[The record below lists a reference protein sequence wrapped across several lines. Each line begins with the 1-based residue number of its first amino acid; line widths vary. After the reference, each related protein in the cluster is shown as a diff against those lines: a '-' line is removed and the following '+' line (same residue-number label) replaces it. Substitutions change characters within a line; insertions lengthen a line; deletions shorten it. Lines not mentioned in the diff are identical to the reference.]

1 MIKLYFKQAFFQL
14 RENRLISLVSIIGT
28 ALAICMIMVIVLVLE
43 VRITDCVP
51 EVNRSRSLYM
61 KAMSIHQ
68 KGDTSDNS
76 SNGCM
81 SLTVAKECFKA
92 LTVPETVTIVSTGGR
107 MRISVPAGKMM
118 TVDNL
123 ETDDTFWKVFS
134 FDFIAGKPF
143 TAADSESGLPK
154 VVISASVARNLFGTV
169 EAVGRTVQLNLADYT
184 VVGVVKDVSKLA
196 VSSYAQIWIPF
207 NSTEIARKCWYDN
220 VMGTFRVV
228 ILAHSEKDF
237 PAIREEVERLRQ
249 KFNDGLQDSEI
260 FYRGQPDDRFSFIF
274 RHWGREL
281 QAKEAYLYYLLVI
294 VILLLVPAINLSSM
308 TLSRMRKR
316 MSEIGVRKAFG
327 ATANVLLRQVFYENL
342 LLTLI
347 AGAVGMLFRNN
358 PIMCGKYFDEPLGIL
373 KAGAAADV
381 IIMEYKPY
389 TPLSAENIDGH
400 LIFGMNGH
408 NCITTMA
415 NGKLLMRDRRLVD
428 LDEEKI
434 NADIMETAKKLW
446 KNING

>member
-1 MIKLYFKQAFFQL
+1 MIKLYIKQAFYQL

-92 LTVPETVTIVSTGGR
+92 LTVPEAVTIVSTGGR

-154 VVISASVARNLFGTV
+154 VVLSASVARNLFGTV
-169 EAVGRTVQLNLADYT
+169 EAVGPYGPTQLGRLY
-184 VVGVVKDVSKLA
+184 GSG
-196 VSSYAQIWIPF
+196 
-207 NSTEIARKCWYDN
+207 CC
-220 VMGTFRVV
+220 
-228 ILAHSEKDF
+228 
-237 PAIREEVERLRQ
+237 ER
-249 KFNDGLQDSEI
+249 
-260 FYRGQPDDRFSFIF
+260 
-274 RHWGREL
+274 
-281 QAKEAYLYYLLVI
+281 
-294 VILLLVPAINLSSM
+294 
-308 TLSRMRKR
+308 
-316 MSEIGVRKAFG
+316 
-327 ATANVLLRQVFYENL
+327 
-342 LLTLI
+342 
-347 AGAVGMLFRNN
+347 
-358 PIMCGKYFDEPLGIL
+358 
-373 KAGAAADV
+373 
-381 IIMEYKPY
+381 
-389 TPLSAENIDGH
+389 
-400 LIFGMNGH
+400 
-408 NCITTMA
+408 CIQTGCFFLCA
-415 NGKLLMRDRRLVD
+415 D
-428 LDEEKI
+428 LDTFQFNRNSQEV
-434 NADIMETAKKLW
+434 LV
-446 KNING
+446 

>member
-1 MIKLYFKQAFFQL
+1 MIKLYIKQAFYQL

-92 LTVPETVTIVSTGGR
+92 LTVPEAVTIVSTGGR

-154 VVISASVARNLFGTV
+154 VVLSASVARNLFGTV

-184 VVGVVKDVSKLA
+184 VVTMRWELFVWSFWH
-196 VSSYAQIWIPF
+196 IR
-207 NSTEIARKCWYDN
+207 RKI
-220 VMGTFRVV
+220 F
-228 ILAHSEKDF
+228 LPSEKRRN
-237 PAIREEVERLRQ
+237 ACVR
-249 KFNDGLQDSEI
+249 N
-260 FYRGQPDDRFSFIF
+260 
-274 RHWGREL
+274 
-281 QAKEAYLYYLLVI
+281 
-294 VILLLVPAINLSSM
+294 SM
-308 TLSRMRKR
+308 TDCRIPKFFIVDNPMIVSLLSFVTGEESYRRRK
-316 MSEIGVRKAFG
+316 
-327 ATANVLLRQVFYENL
+327 
-342 LLTLI
+342 LI
-347 AGAVGMLFRNN
+347 
-358 PIMCGKYFDEPLGIL
+358 C
-373 KAGAAADV
+373 
-381 IIMEYKPY
+381 
-389 TPLSAENIDGH
+389 
-400 LIFGMNGH
+400 
-408 NCITTMA
+408 TTC
-415 NGKLLMRDRRLVD
+415 
-428 LDEEKI
+428 
-434 NADIMETAKKLW
+434 W
-446 KNING
+446 

>member
-107 MRISVPAGKMM
+107 MRISVPAGKTM

-207 NSTEIARKCWYDN
+207 NSTEIAGSVGMTMRWELFVWSFWHIRRKI
-220 VMGTFRVV
+220 F
-228 ILAHSEKDF
+228 LLSEKRWNVCVRNLMTDCR
-237 PAIREEVERLRQ
+237 IL
-249 KFNDGLQDSEI
+249 K
-260 FYRGQPDDRFSFIF
+260 SFIVDNPMIVS
-274 RHWGREL
+274 
-281 QAKEAYLYYLLVI
+281 LLSFVTGEE
-294 VILLLVPAINLSSM
+294 SY
-308 TLSRMRKR
+308 RRRK
-316 MSEIGVRKAFG
+316 
-327 ATANVLLRQVFYENL
+327 
-342 LLTLI
+342 LI
-347 AGAVGMLFRNN
+347 
-358 PIMCGKYFDEPLGIL
+358 C
-373 KAGAAADV
+373 
-381 IIMEYKPY
+381 
-389 TPLSAENIDGH
+389 
-400 LIFGMNGH
+400 
-408 NCITTMA
+408 TTC
-415 NGKLLMRDRRLVD
+415 
-428 LDEEKI
+428 
-434 NADIMETAKKLW
+434 W
-446 KNING
+446 

>member
-1 MIKLYFKQAFFQL
+1 MIKLYFKQTVFQL

-107 MRISVPAGKMM
+107 MRISVPAGKTM

-123 ETDDTFWKVFS
+123 ETDDTFWNVFS

-169 EAVGRTVQLNLADYT
+169 EAVVVLFELANEINKT
-184 VVGVVKDVSKLA
+184 HNAELA
-196 VSSYAQIWIPF
+196 GY
-207 NSTEIARKCWYDN
+207 
-220 VMGTFRVV
+220 
-228 ILAHSEKDF
+228 
-237 PAIREEVERLRQ
+237 
-249 KFNDGLQDSEI
+249 
-260 FYRGQPDDRFSFIF
+260 
-274 RHWGREL
+274 
-281 QAKEAYLYYLLVI
+281 
-294 VILLLVPAINLSSM
+294 
-308 TLSRMRKR
+308 
-316 MSEIGVRKAFG
+316 
-327 ATANVLLRQVFYENL
+327 
-342 LLTLI
+342 
-347 AGAVGMLFRNN
+347 
-358 PIMCGKYFDEPLGIL
+358 L
-373 KAGAAADV
+373 KALGGIIGLLQREPTAFLHGSDVTGGLPTEEIDNLIQQRKQARADNNWAESDR
-381 IIMEYKPY
+381 IRDI
-389 TPLSAENIDGH
+389 LNAENILLEDGA
-400 LIFGMNGH
+400 GG
-408 NCITTMA
+408 TTW
-415 NGKLLMRDRRLVD
+415 RR
-428 LDEEKI
+428 
-434 NADIMETAKKLW
+434 
-446 KNING
+446 G